1 MENEWESQPIRG
13 EKNIYL
19 MRNKVFSLLPLKH
32 QVTKEFFIHVMYLL
46 CFKEFTVRKS
56 HMRDN

>member
-19 MRNKVFSLLPLKH
+19 MNTYLCLPCTSHYSK
-32 QVTKEFFIHVMYLL
+32 
-46 CFKEFTVRKS
+46 CFTYPAPLILVRGL
-56 HMRDN
+56 